1 MDLDFICS
9 KLRSASDILSLQ
21 TAAQKNASL
30 EQVKAALNRDRNEI
44 LLANKKDTDIAREKG
59 MSESLVERLA
69 LDNKKIDSMIHSLDI
84 IINQNDPSGEE
95 ISGWKTPDGLT
106 IRQVR
111 VPLGIVA
118 IIYESR
124 PNVTLDAF
132 ALAYKSGNSILL
144 RGSSSA
150 VNSNQA
156 ILKTIKSAL
165 SQGDGVE
172 DAIYLAPC
180 ENREEVQEILTA
192 TGKIDIVLHGS
203 CPP

>member
-118 IIYESR
+118 IIY
-124 PNVTLDAF
+124 
-132 ALAYKSGNSILL
+132 
-144 RGSSSA
+144 
-150 VNSNQA
+150 
-156 ILKTIKSAL
+156 
-165 SQGDGVE
+165 
-172 DAIYLAPC
+172 
-180 ENREEVQEILTA
+180 
-192 TGKIDIVLHGS
+192 
-203 CPP
+203 